1 MYRSVGRSS
10 STQHVSVTLQ
20 LPCSALSLFFVDL
33 ELFLSDGLKG
43 EILSK
48 KAKEKKEAFIKRI
61 KEVKLGYAYSY
72 TSLYCLSFWHLTE
85 NTN

>member
-1 MYRSVGRSS
+1 M
-10 STQHVSVTLQ
+10 
-20 LPCSALSLFFVDL
+20 
-33 ELFLSDGLKG
+33 
-43 EILSK
+43 SK

-85 NTN
+85 NTIFDSFLITVVASSNSFPEDFKEKSKLYLLVMSLSFMHSVP